1 MVGRQITLCKLSNT
15 IHLGKRNFETFFIKK
30 FVLKNKKLYVCT
42 NKFIKAME
50 LDVLISKKGTR
61 VVTAMHL
68 HQMLELP
75 NHHYSINIR
84 RWLKDVYEF
93 QDGVRRPIVMK
104 DYALRKSNNLA
115 VLEDYYLSVE
125 LAKVIALHSKSKAKL
140 KLARQLQEAE
150 AAEGQIPRMSKEEM
164 TELID
169 LVKAMSL
176 RSCQEA
182 SEKRHLEV
190 YSTRNGNYTGNW
202 WPYRATLLGYSSEDL
217 RDQMAAKGLTSKGKS
232 QRQMLQYLDPYEV
245 IRVAVMDHY
254 MAEGKNLN
262 YTRIMGD
269 LAKTLAIELEVEI
282 LDDRLAGNLFAQEI
296 NEALVKQV
304 KNLQAERA

>member
-1 MVGRQITLCKLSNT
+1 MFYICENIFL
-15 IHLGKRNFETFFIKK
+15 
-30 FVLKNKKLYVCT
+30 
-42 NKFIKAME
+42 KAME

-68 HQMLELP
+68 HQLLELP

-93 QDGVRRPIVMK
+93 QDGVRRPVVMK
-104 DYALRKSNNLA
+104 DYAIRKSTNQA

-125 LAKVIALHSKSKAKL
+125 LAKLIALHSKSKAKL

-150 AAEGQIPRMSKEEM
+150 AAEGHTPRMTKEEM

-190 YSTRNGNYTGNW
+190 YSSRNGNYTGNW
-202 WPYRATLLGYSSEDL
+202 WPYRAGLMGYSSENL
-217 RDQMAAKGLTSKGKS
+217 RDQMAAKGLGSKGKS

-245 IRVAVMDHY
+245 IRGAVMDHY
-254 MAEGKNLN
+254 MAEGKNLS

-296 NEALVKQV
+296 NEGLVRQV
-304 KNLQAERA
+304 KNLHAERA